1 MVAITAVQGQKSV
14 CENCVE
20 LDATLVTGAIVGD
33 LLVTG
38 GVIFIVY
45 SWAQKKSGPAAP
57 QKQTYRSAG
66 RGPPVVPSPDCERG
80 NLQQRYLRY
89 PQDWVD
95 YPLTRPHL
103 FSRTPLMPWTSRPQL
118 TLPSKRRGEGSVVL
132 SRDLKSFLFELDV

>member
-1 MVAITAVQGQKSV
+1 MNRVNMSGVLIFFTVAITAVQGQKSV

-20 LDATLVTGAIVGD
+20 LDAVTGAIVGD

-66 RGPPVVPSPDCERG
+66 RGPPVVPSPDYE
-80 NLQQRYLRY
+80 
-89 PQDWVD
+89 
-95 YPLTRPHL
+95 PL
-103 FSRTPLMPWTSRPQL
+103 
-118 TLPSKRRGEGSVVL
+118 SVATC
-132 SRDLKSFLFELDV
+132 SRDIYATHRTG